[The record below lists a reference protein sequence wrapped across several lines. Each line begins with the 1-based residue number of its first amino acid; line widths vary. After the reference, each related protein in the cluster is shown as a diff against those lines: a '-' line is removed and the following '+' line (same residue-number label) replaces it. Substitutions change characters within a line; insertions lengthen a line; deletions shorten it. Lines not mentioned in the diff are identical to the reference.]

1 MAFTDLPIVSVSLLK
16 VALIG
21 LTFNDIQDMLS
32 LYNIFYRYKMDKLIK
47 IW

>member
-16 VALIG
+16 VALIS

-32 LYNIFYRYKMDKLIK
+32 LYNIFYRYEMDKLIK
-47 IW
+47 I